1 MKSCLTFVVIL
12 VLAGVVYNV
21 YRDSQ
26 EPVTPKLEGEL
37 SPEYRKTIVSSF
49 EDFLDQNS
57 NIDRLSLDG
66 STLDIHYKN
75 KESKNIYRL
84 DATFV
89 AESFS
94 NRKYQLLGN
103 SNVLVRCIHDD
114 LIQLEATAQTGR
126 VVEIKEL

>member
-84 DATFV
+84 DDTFV